1 MPYDKNGKYYRQPV
15 YNKSFSSTSQAKN
28 SSEKRKT
35 NAENQAEN
43 SFKQTTPPTSIKKH
57 WKKLSYFQKLICFTM
72 GGLIMF
78 GILSSLFSSFQKQ
91 FTRTKVKPIYVIPK
105 SQNTFNEQLM
115 LQNRRNVGD
124 ILKSNPVYK

>member
-1 MPYDKNGKYYRQPV
+1 
-15 YNKSFSSTSQAKN
+15 
-28 SSEKRKT
+28 
-35 NAENQAEN
+35 
-43 SFKQTTPPTSIKKH
+43 
-57 WKKLSYFQKLICFTM
+57 M

-105 SQNTFNEQLM
+105 SQNTLNEQLM

>member
-1 MPYDKNGKYYRQPV
+1 
-15 YNKSFSSTSQAKN
+15 
-28 SSEKRKT
+28 
-35 NAENQAEN
+35 
-43 SFKQTTPPTSIKKH
+43 
-57 WKKLSYFQKLICFTM
+57 M

-78 GILSSLFSSFQKQ
+78 GILYSLFSSFQKQ
-91 FTRTKVKPIYVIPK
+91 FTRNKVKPIYVIPK